1 MPNSL
6 KCKNNSIE
14 SFLLDKNPDEVKEVP
29 YGNQY
34 IFSNGLIVNVHGNS
48 KDKTVKVHFQNED
61 ESNSSLKTLISKKIE
76 LINNPP
82 SE

>member
-14 SFLLDKNPDEVKEVP
+14 SFLLDNHPDVKEIP
-29 YGNQY
+29 YGTQY
-34 IFSNGLIVNVHGNS
+34 TFPDGLIVNVHHNN
-48 KDKTVKVHFQNED
+48 KDKTVKVSYQKNF
-61 ESNSSLKTLISKKIE
+61 ESPLIPLFNKKIE